1 MPFSFPPQPNL
12 KQAFPK
18 LVRRCVVHALAS
30 GALAGILVLSFT
42 AQATVPAATS
52 GSVSGPSAAGPAAS
66 ASPRPSAAPDVR
78 VYSVTRAVGEV
89 GEHIVTS
96 REVRAHEAVQIV
108 MSGLP
113 VDTQADNM
121 KLPQVTDRGFP
132 AAITRV
138 LDEWTVVLSVRD
150 LGVTKPDAAEVDRL
164 VKDVQE
170 KWKGVRDF
178 VELELTS
185 AELRE
190 VVERQLLAE
199 SVLRLKSDESL
210 VTITDAEALQHY
222 KKNRSSYGEQSFED
236 MRESIKARLAKVQ
249 TERRLI
255 EWRQSLRRRYKVR
268 NFFGT

>member
-1 MPFSFPPQPNL
+1 MPFSFSSPSQQFS
-12 KQAFPK
+12 KQFPK
-18 LVRRCVVHALAS
+18 QFPKPADRRALY
-30 GALAGILVLSFT
+30 GMLLAGAAMLLSFN
-42 AQATVPAATS
+42 AHATVPAAPS
-52 GSVSGPSAAGPAAS
+52 GPPSAASTEP

-150 LGVTKPDAAEVDRL
+150 LGVTKPDAAEVERL

-170 KWKGVRDF
+170 KWKGARDF
-178 VELELTS
+178 VELELTP

-222 KKNRSSYGEQSFED
+222 KKNRSSYGDRSFED

>member
-1 MPFSFPPQPNL
+1 
-12 KQAFPK
+12 
-18 LVRRCVVHALAS
+18 
-30 GALAGILVLSFT
+30 
-42 AQATVPAATS
+42 
-52 GSVSGPSAAGPAAS
+52 
-66 ASPRPSAAPDVR
+66 
-78 VYSVTRAVGEV
+78 
-89 GEHIVTS
+89 
-96 REVRAHEAVQIV
+96 
-108 MSGLP
+108 
-113 VDTQADNM
+113 
-121 KLPQVTDRGFP
+121 
-132 AAITRV
+132 
-138 LDEWTVVLSVRD
+138 LSVRD
-150 LGVTKPDAAEVDRL
+150 LGVARPDGAEVDRL

-178 VELELTS
+178 VELELTP
-185 AELRE
+185 AELRD

-222 KKNRSSYGEQSFED
+222 KKNRASYGERGFED